1 MPVRS
6 AKAVWEGSIGQGNG
20 KMMMASGA
28 YEGPF
33 SVGSRFE
40 EEAGTNPEELIAAAH
55 AGCFSM
61 ALSSGLT
68 QNGTPPD
75 QIHTEAKVHIEKLE
89 EGWRITEIELFT
101 EAKVPGVDEAT
112 FMEKAEAAKAG
123 CPISN
128 ALAAVPKITLQAT
141 LLS

>member
-1 MPVRS
+1 MPIRS
-6 AKAVWEGSIGQGNG
+6 AKAVWEGSISQGNG

-68 QNGTPPD
+68 QAGTPPNRID
-75 QIHTEAKVHIEKLE
+75 TEAKVHIEKLE
-89 EGWRITEIELFT
+89 EGWRITQINLT
-101 EAKVPGVDEAT
+101 VEAEVPGIDESA
-112 FMEKAEAAKAG
+112 FLEQAEAAKAG
-123 CPISN
+123 CPVSN
-128 ALAAVPKITLQAT
+128 ALAAVPSITLEAK
-141 LLS
+141 LL

>member
-6 AKAVWEGSIGQGNG
+6 AKAVWQGSIGKGNG

-68 QNGTPPD
+68 QAGSPPD
-75 QIHTEAKVHIEKLE
+75 QIRTEAKVHIDKLD
-89 EGWRITEIELFT
+89 EGWRITEIELHV
-101 EAKVPGVDEAT
+101 EAEVPGIDEAV
-112 FMEKAEAAKAG
+112 FLEQAEAAKLG

-128 ALAAVPKITLQAT
+128 ALAAVPSITLQAK

>member
-6 AKAVWEGSIGQGNG
+6 AKAVWEGSIGKGEG
-20 KMMMASGA
+20 KMLMASGA

-40 EEAGTNPEELIAAAH
+40 NEEGTNPEELIAAAH

-68 QNGTPPD
+68 KAGLAPTRIN
-75 QIHTEAKVHIEKLE
+75 TEAKVHIDKLE
-89 EGWRITEIELFT
+89 EGWRITEIELHV
-101 EAKVPGVDEAT
+101 EAQVPGIEEAA
-112 FMEKAEAAKAG
+112 FMEQAEAAKLG

-128 ALAAVPKITLQAT
+128 ALAAVPSITLHAK
-141 LLS
+141 LLA

>member
-6 AKAVWEGSIGQGNG
+6 AKAIWEGSIGKGKG
-20 KMMMASGA
+20 KMLMASGA

-40 EEAGTNPEELIAAAH
+40 NEEGTNPEELIAAAH

-68 QNGTPPD
+68 KAGTPPTRLN
-75 QIHTEAKVHIEKLE
+75 TEAKVHIDKLD
-89 EGWRITEIELFT
+89 EGWRITEIELHV
-101 EAKVPGVDEAT
+101 EAEVPGVEEAV
-112 FMEKAEAAKAG
+112 FIEQAEAAKLG

-128 ALAAVPKITLQAT
+128 ALAAVPSITLHAT
-141 LLS
+141 LLG

>member
-6 AKAVWEGSIGQGNG
+6 AKAVWEGSIGKGEG

-40 EEAGTNPEELIAAAH
+40 EEEGTNPEELIAAAH

-68 QNGTPPD
+68 KAGLPSNRID
-75 QIHTEAKVHIEKLE
+75 TEAKVHIDKLE
-89 EGWRITEIELFT
+89 EGWRITEIELHVEAEVPGIDEAAFLAQAE
-101 EAKVPGVDEAT
+101 EAKL
-112 FMEKAEAAKAG
+112 G
-123 CPISN
+123 CPVSN
-128 ALAAVPKITLQAT
+128 ALAAVPSITLHAK
-141 LLS
+141 LLA